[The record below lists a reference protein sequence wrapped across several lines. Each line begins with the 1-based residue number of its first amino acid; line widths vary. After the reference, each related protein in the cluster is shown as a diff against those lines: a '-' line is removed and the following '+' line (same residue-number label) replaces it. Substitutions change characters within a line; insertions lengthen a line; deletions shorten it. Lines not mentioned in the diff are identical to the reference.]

1 MSDPNPFASPQ
12 AAPGIGGGP
21 GMEGSLSPN
30 AAIILSKTRG
40 WVMVYAILL
49 YIIAA
54 ILLVGLAVAGNVL
67 REIPQFA
74 ELGSLFMVGILVA
87 LAYVLVQAV
96 LLTLFANKIGGYL
109 RTRSSVEMSTG
120 LKNMRVFWILEGVRQ
135 LLMIVFAVIGLIGLI
150 TLLGR

>member
-1 MSDPNPFASPQ
+1 
-12 AAPGIGGGP
+12 
-21 GMEGSLSPN
+21 MEGSLSPN